1 MQTEWQN
8 SFVMINIRKRAAE
21 LIVEEIKTIGSA
33 RVYNLENCI
42 KKVKEELDI
51 NLEVNESGNL
61 VISTR

>member
-1 MQTEWQN
+1 
-8 SFVMINIRKRAAE
+8 MINIRKRAAE
-21 LIVEEIKTIGSA
+21 LIVEEIKTIGYA